1 MVCGHALM
9 FPKTR
14 KNTFTAQDAGIHR
27 CFKLGITWLRPP
39 APSVEPLEK
48 EACADRFRVLG
59 ADRGCSRSALG
70 CWSWKSCNGDAW
82 MDSHAWRYV
91 EHVDIELLKY
101 HIEISFIIYNLHLTF
116 IIYI

>member
-1 MVCGHALM
+1 MLSLW
-9 FPKTR
+9 KKR
-14 KNTFTAQDAGIHR
+14 
-27 CFKLGITWLRPP
+27 
-39 APSVEPLEK
+39 
-48 EACADRFRVLG
+48 RVLIAFVCWELIEDAAGVLWG
-59 ADRGCSRSALG
+59 AVNEGR
-70 CWSWKSCNGDAW
+70 SWKSCNGDAW